1 MLQIIKKIH
10 RIIYPI
16 LTVFF
21 LLVLDRVFHVEPD
34 WVRIA
39 VAIALGYFLSPRKK
53 IIQTESG
60 EKKQL
65 TWIFFKKPIFLD

>member
-1 MLQIIKKIH
+1 M
-10 RIIYPI
+10 
-16 LTVFF
+16 
-21 LLVLDRVFHVEPD
+21 LVLDRVFHVEPD

-65 TWIFFKKPIFLD
+65 TWILLKKPIFLD